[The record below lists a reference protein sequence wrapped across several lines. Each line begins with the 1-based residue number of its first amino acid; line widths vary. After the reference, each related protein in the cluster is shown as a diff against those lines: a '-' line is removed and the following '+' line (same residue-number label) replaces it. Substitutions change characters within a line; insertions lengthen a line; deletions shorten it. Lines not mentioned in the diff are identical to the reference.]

1 MSGEKRLTKDRAWE
15 LDFLRGIALLMMLF
29 MHLSWDVRYEFGVD
43 VFSYLEK
50 DWFWSF
56 VHPVIVVLF
65 VSVSGICC
73 TLSRN
78 NIKRGFKLLAASV
91 ILTLVTSAVTI
102 FLHIECLIIF
112 NVLAVLTCG
121 VFIYSLISFIE
132 KKTKANSN
140 AVNVIMGLIGLYI
153 VICGCNI
160 HYMDYSTD
168 SLLFLPVGFEIKG
181 SPWMADYMPLFPW
194 LGVFMIGCVIGRIC
208 YKDKKTLFAGRGKAM
223 TAIARPV
230 EFIGRHSLIIY
241 LAHQPVVYVILFLI
255 FTLIRSVR

>member
-1 MSGEKRLTKDRAWE
+1 VSEKKRAVKDRAWE

-29 MHLSWDVRYEFGVD
+29 MHMSWDVRYEFRTNF
-43 VFSYLEK
+43 FSYLETG
-50 DWFWSF
+50 WFWSF

-78 NIKRGFKLLAASV
+78 NVKRGLKLLGASLL
-91 ILTLVTSAVTI
+91 LTLVT
-102 FLHIECLIIF
+102 FLITRFAGIECLIIF

-121 VFIYSLISFIE
+121 VFLYALISFIE

-168 SLLFLPVGFEIKG
+168 SLFFLPVGFEIAG
-181 SPWMADYMPLFPW
+181 APWMADYMPLFPW
-194 LGVFMIGCVIGRIC
+194 LGVFLIGCVIGRIC
-208 YKDKKTLFAGRGKAM
+208 YKDKKTLFAGKCKVM

-241 LAHQPVVYVILFLI
+241 LVHQPVVYVVIYLI
-255 FTLIRSVR
+255 FLLIRIVR